1 MTTGFASPA
10 DDFLEGKL
18 SLDKLLVHNK
28 EATFFVRAEGEA
40 MRDACIQHGDLLVVD
55 RSLTPISGNI
65 VIAVDDGELIV
76 RRYVQRESRVVLAP
90 ENPAFKE
97 LEFKDGQELKI
108 WGVVTSLIKKLD

>member
-10 DDFLEGKL
+10 DDFIEGTL

-28 EATFFVRAEGEA
+28 EATFFVRADGEA
-40 MRDACIQHGDLLVVD
+40 MVDACIYHGDLLVVD
-55 RSLTPISGNI
+55 KSLTPISGNI

-76 RRYVQRESRVVLAP
+76 RRYIQREDRVVLAP
-90 ENPAFKE
+90 ENSSFKE

>member
-10 DDFLEGKL
+10 DDFLEGQL

-28 EATFFVRAEGEA
+28 DATFFVRAEGVA
-40 MRDACIQHGDLLVVD
+40 MVDVCIQHGDLLVVD
-55 RSLTPISGNI
+55 RSLSPISGNI
-65 VIAVDDGELIV
+65 VIAVDDGDLIV
-76 RRYVQRESRVVLAP
+76 RRFIQHEGRVVLAP
-90 ENPAFKE
+90 ENSAFKE

>member
-28 EATFFVRAEGEA
+28 DATFFVRADGEA
-40 MRDACIQHGDLLVVD
+40 MIGACIHHGDLLVVD

-76 RRYVQRESRVVLAP
+76 RRYIQREDRFVLTP

-97 LEFKDGQELKI
+97 IEFKDGQELKI
-108 WGVVTSLIKKLD
+108 WGIVTSLIKKLD

>member
-18 SLDKLLVHNK
+18 SLDKLLIHNK
-28 EATFFVRAEGEA
+28 DATFFVRAEGEA
-40 MRDACIQHGDLLVVD
+40 MRDACIHHGDLLVVD
-55 RSLTPISGNI
+55 RSLIPISGNV

-76 RRYVQRESRVVLAP
+76 RRYLQREGRVVLAP
-90 ENPAFKE
+90 ENPVFKE

-108 WGVVTSLIKKLD
+108 WGVVTSFIKKLD

>member
-28 EATFFVRAEGEA
+28 DATFFVRADGDA
-40 MRDACIQHGDLLVVD
+40 MIEACIHHGDLLVVD
-55 RSLTPISGNI
+55 RSLLPTSGNI
-65 VIAVDDGELIV
+65 VIAVVDGDLIV
-76 RRYVQRESRVVLAP
+76 RRYIQREERLVLTP
-90 ENPAFKE
+90 ENPAFNE